1 MWFVCALVFF
11 QNNRIV
17 TFDLMDAMYKN
28 PWQYEGS
35 DDSTGYIPVY
45 KNSSVDWSP
54 VHVFPISTVLF
65 VQ

>member
-28 PWQYEGS
+28 PWQYEGN
-35 DDSTGYIPVY
+35 DDPTGYIY
-45 KNSSVDWSP
+45 K
-54 VHVFPISTVLF
+54 TVP
-65 VQ
+65 